1 MACKSKTKKQTNIIA
16 IDGPAGSGKS
26 TVAKEVARRLGF
38 LYVDTGAMYRA
49 LTLKAIR
56 EKADLN
62 DEETLAQ
69 LAGRVNIQL
78 KIQGDSLKVILD
90 GEDVT
95 GAIRKEAIT
104 EKVCFVAKVAG
115 VRNEMVKLQRRL
127 ARKTEGAV
135 LEGRDI
141 GTVVFPNT
149 KYKFY
154 LDAKTNE
161 RIKRRHKELLQMG
174 QEVSVE
180 NIGKDIERRDRNDM
194 TRDVAP
200 LVKAKDALYID
211 TTNLSVEDAV
221 DKIIKIC
228 PT

>member
-180 NIGKDIERRDRNDM
+180 NIGKDIERRDRSDM
-194 TRDVAP
+194 ARDVAP